1 MQGLPPIRYIRKTTL
16 FFLVVFLCFIAH
28 RIFVSVNDLEAKKAH
43 QTDKDSKAAYSVVCR
58 NIVGG
63 LPFGVDSVFQVHT
76 RLHYYSAVPKLL
88 WDVPVERKIKHIWF
102 NGADTVQQVFC
113 VMADT
118 TCESSIAPVLL
129 APGEWSVDAVEGRRL
144 LASRQFKV
152 EPARE

>member
-1 MQGLPPIRYIRKTTL
+1 
-16 FFLVVFLCFIAH
+16 
-28 RIFVSVNDLEAKKAH
+28 
-43 QTDKDSKAAYSVVCR
+43 VVCR

-76 RLHYYSAVPKLL
+76 RLHYYSEVPKLL

-113 VMADT
+113 TLSDS
-118 TCESSIAPVLL
+118 TCESSIAPLLL

-144 LASRQFKV
+144 LSSRQFKV

>member
-1 MQGLPPIRYIRKTTL
+1 MQGLPPVRYIRKTTL
-16 FFLVVFLCFIAH
+16 VFLVVFLCFIAH
-28 RIFVSVNDLEAKKAH
+28 RIYVSVNDLESKKVNLTH
-43 QTDKDSKAAYSVVCR
+43 EDSLATFNVVCR

-76 RLHYYSAVPKLL
+76 RLHYYSEVPKLL
-88 WDVPVERKIKHIWF
+88 WDVPVKRKIKHIWF

-113 VMADT
+113 TLSDS
-118 TCESSIAPVLL
+118 TCESSIAPLLL

-144 LASRQFKV
+144 LSSRQFKV

>member
-1 MQGLPPIRYIRKTTL
+1 MQGLPPIRYIRKMTL
-16 FFLVVFLCFIAH
+16 FFLVFFLCFIAYL
-28 RIFVSVNDLEAKKAH
+28 IFVSVNDLEAKKAH

-144 LASRQFKV
+144 LSSRQFKV

>member
-1 MQGLPPIRYIRKTTL
+1 VQGLSPIRYIRKTTL
-16 FFLVVFLCFIAH
+16 VFLVVFLCFIAH
-28 RIFVSVNDLEAKKAH
+28 RIYVSVNDLESKKVNLTH
-43 QTDKDSKAAYSVVCR
+43 EDSLATFNVVCR

-76 RLHYYSAVPKLL
+76 RLHYYSEVPKLL

-113 VMADT
+113 TLSDS
-118 TCESSIAPVLL
+118 TCESSIAPLLL

-144 LASRQFKV
+144 LSSRQFKV

>member
-16 FFLVVFLCFIAH
+16 VFLVVFLCFIAH
-28 RIFVSVNDLEAKKAH
+28 RIFVSVNESESKKVNL
-43 QTDKDSKAAYSVVCR
+43 KSEDSQATYNVVCR

-76 RLHYYSAVPKLL
+76 RLHYYSEVPKLL
-88 WDVPVERKIKHIWF
+88 WDAPVERKIKHIWF
-102 NGADTVQQVFC
+102 NGADTVQQVLC
-113 VMADT
+113 TLADS
-118 TCESSIAPVLL
+118 TCESSIAPLLL

-144 LASRQFKV
+144 LSSRQFKV

>member
-1 MQGLPPIRYIRKTTL
+1 MQGLPPVRYIRKTTL
-16 FFLVVFLCFIAH
+16 VFLVVFLCFIAH
-28 RIFVSVNDLEAKKAH
+28 RLYVSVNDLESKKVNLTH
-43 QTDKDSKAAYSVVCR
+43 EDSLVTFNVVCR

-76 RLHYYSAVPKLL
+76 RLHYYSEVPKLL

-113 VMADT
+113 TLSDS
-118 TCESSIAPVLL
+118 TCESSIAPLLL

-144 LASRQFKV
+144 LSSRQFKV